1 MTAENTANHPEVD
14 PSQDKRR
21 VSSAARLAATVA
33 IAGSVLAFSAGGLPH
48 ADAGGEAHRAARQ
61 SREVRLRNVRQLTFE
76 GENAEAYF
84 SFDGTRLIFQST
96 PRGGGCDQIYTM
108 SLDAGAAA
116 EIVSTG
122 GGRTTC
128 SYYYPGG
135 DKILYSSTH
144 HFSSACPA
152 PPDFSRGYVWAV
164 YPSYDIFMADTD
176 GSNPTQLTSTFGYD
190 AEATLSPVG
199 DRIVFTSIRDGDL
212 DIYSMA
218 ADGSDVRRLTDALG
232 YDGGPF
238 YSPDGSRIVY
248 RAHRPVGQREIEDYR
263 SLLAD
268 GLIRPSALEI
278 FVMNSDGSEQRPITH
293 NGAANFGPFWHPSET
308 KIIFSSN
315 MDDSAG
321 RDFEL
326 YMINDDGSGLERIT
340 YSPGFDG
347 FPVFSPD
354 GRYLAWGSN
363 RDQAQEG
370 ETNVFI
376 AEWVENP

>member
-1 MTAENTANHPEVD
+1 MLSLIKPATAVAMAASLMVTAAD
-14 PSQDKRR
+14 
-21 VSSAARLAATVA
+21 
-33 IAGSVLAFSAGGLPH
+33 GLPH
-48 ADAGGEAHRAARQ
+48 ATAADSPDRRAPQ
-61 SREVRLRNVRQLTFE
+61 SREVHLRNVRQLTFE

-96 PRGGGCDQIYTM
+96 PRSGGCDQIYTM
-108 SLDAGAAA
+108 SLEEGRGV
-116 EIVSTG
+116 EMVSTG
-122 GGRTTC
+122 QGRTTC
-128 SYYYPGG
+128 SYYYPAG

-152 PPDFSRGYVWAV
+152 PPDFSHGYVWAV
-164 YPSYDIFMADTD
+164 YPSYDIFMVDVD
-176 GSNPTQLTSTFGYD
+176 GSNLTQLTSAFGYD
-190 AEATLSPVG
+190 AEATFSPVG
-199 DRIVFTSIRDGDL
+199 DRVVFTSMRDGDL

-218 ADGSDVRRLTDALG
+218 PDGSDVRRLTDTLG

-238 YSPDGSRIVY
+238 YSPDGSKIVY
-248 RAHRPVGQREIEDYR
+248 RAHRPTGEREIEDYR

-278 FVMNSDGSEQRPITH
+278 FVMNADGSDQREITH
-293 NGAANFGPFWHPSET
+293 NGAANFGPSWHPSGT

-315 MDDSAG
+315 MDDPAG

-326 YMINDDGSGLERIT
+326 YMINEDGSGLERIT

-354 GRYLAWGSN
+354 GLHLVWGSN

-376 AEWVENP
+376 AEWVANP